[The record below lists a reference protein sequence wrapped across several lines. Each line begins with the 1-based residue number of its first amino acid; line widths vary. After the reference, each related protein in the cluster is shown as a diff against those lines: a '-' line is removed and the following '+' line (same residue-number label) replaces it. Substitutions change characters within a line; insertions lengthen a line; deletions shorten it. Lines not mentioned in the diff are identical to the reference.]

1 MNDHPATGTL
11 LLRLAGPMQ
20 SWDTRSKHTE
30 RDTDMEPSK
39 SGVIGLLC
47 AALGHS
53 RTDPIGGLAK
63 LKMGVRVDKPG
74 SKQPDLQTAMD
85 VLQVQ
90 DGTRSVI
97 STRYYLADAAFL
109 VGLQGEMELLRLLHA
124 ALRDPVWPLSLGRK
138 AFVPGDP
145 IWMEDGLIPGEDF
158 ETALQ
163 TYPWHPRPCQE
174 KLKLLKLILEDI
186 HGDEVRFDHPIS
198 FKSNDRRFVPRRMR
212 VEWISPPFNPD
223 PKEKPLN

>member
-1 MNDHPATGTL
+1 MSDHPATGTL

-39 SGVIGLLC
+39 SGIIGLLC
-47 AALGHS
+47 AALG
-53 RTDPIGGLAK
+53 RPRMAPIKDLAE
-63 LKMGVRVDKPG
+63 LRMGVRIDKPG

-90 DGTRSVI
+90 AGTRSVI

-109 VGLQGEMELLRLLHA
+109 VGLHGKVELLHLLHA
-124 ALRDPVWPLSLGRK
+124 ALRDPIWPLYLGRK

-145 IWMEDGLIPGEDF
+145 IWIEDGLISGEDF
-158 ETALQ
+158 ETALR
-163 TYPWHPRPCQE
+163 TYPWQPRPCQK
-174 KLKLLKLILEDI
+174 KLELLKLILEDI
-186 HGDEVRFDHPIS
+186 YGDEVRFDHPIS
-198 FKSNDRRFVPRRMR
+198 FRSNDRRFVPRRMR
-212 VEWISPPFNPD
+212 VEWIPPPFNPQ
-223 PKEKPLN
+223 KPPN